1 MEWVEIIA
9 PTLAEARDEALD
21 QLGVDDQDAEIEV
34 LEEPRAGLFGRM
46 RGQARVRARVAPT
59 RPRPKA
65 ERRDRRKK
73 KPDEGALPAATSAP
87 VGAVALDAET
97 VAKDVAGGTRA
108 VATGADAVP
117 STPRRPDRR
126 GTGRPE
132 RRLDRRDDDTNGGT
146 PVQDLTIDQQ
156 AEVVATFLTGLTE
169 RFGVPAATET
179 LAIEEGVVEIAVQGS
194 ATELGLLIGPKGAT
208 LQAVQELARTVVQRQ
223 GGGTQEGR
231 VRIDIAGYRQ
241 RRREA
246 LERFT
251 QQVAEQVLANV
262 ESKALEPMHPADRKV
277 VHDTAN
283 TIDGVHTVSEG
294 EEPRRRVVILPDAD

>member
-9 PTLAEARDEALD
+9 PTLDEARDEALD
-21 QLGVDDQDAEIEV
+21 QLGVDDRDAEIEV

-59 RPRPKA
+59 QPRPKA
-65 ERRDRRKK
+65 ERRDRRRKR
-73 KPDEGALPAATSAP
+73 PDDDGAAP
-87 VGAVALDAET
+87 VAAVAVDAEPLAET
-97 VAKDVAGGTRA
+97 EVGPP
-108 VATGADAVP
+108 ATGAAAAHDDTVTAP
-117 STPRRPDRR
+117 RRRPDRR
-126 GTGRPE
+126 P
-132 RRLDRRDDDTNGGT
+132 DDTNGGT

-179 LAIEEGVVEIAVQGS
+179 ETIEEGVVEIAVQGS

-231 VRIDIAGYRQ
+231 VRIDIAGYRH

-251 QQVAEQVLANV
+251 QQIADQVLATG
-262 ESKALEPMHPADRKV
+262 ERKALEPMHPADRKV

-283 TIDGVHTVSEG
+283 TIAGVHTVSEG
-294 EEPRRRVVILPDAD
+294 EEPRRRVVLLPDSD

>member
-9 PTLAEARDEALD
+9 PTLDEARDEALD
-21 QLGVDDQDAEIEV
+21 QLGVDDRDAEIEV

-73 KPDEGALPAATSAP
+73 KPEEGSPAVPP
-87 VGAVALDAET
+87 VGAAAVDAEPVADDATGGGRT
-97 VAKDVAGGTRA
+97 VATAE
-108 VATGADAVP
+108 DAASP
-117 STPRRPDRR
+117 APRRRPDRR
-126 GTGRPE
+126 GAGRPE
-132 RRLDRRDDDTNGGT
+132 RRPDRRDDDTNGGT
-146 PVQDLTIDQQ
+146 PVQDLTMDQQ

-179 LAIEEGVVEIAVQGS
+179 VAIEEGVVEIAVQGS

-251 QQVAEQVLANV
+251 QQVAEQVLATG
-262 ESKALEPMHPADRKV
+262 ESKALEAMHPADRKV
-277 VHDTAN
+277 VHDAAN
-283 TIDGVHTVSEG
+283 TIAGVHTISEG

>member
-9 PTLAEARDEALD
+9 PTLDEARDEALD

-34 LEEPRAGLFGRM
+34 LEEPRAGLFGRV

-73 KPDEGALPAATSAP
+73 KPEEGAPEAGAP
-87 VGAVALDAET
+87 GGAVAVDAEPVADDATGGGRT
-97 VAKDVAGGTRA
+97 VATAE
-108 VATGADAVP
+108 DAASP
-117 STPRRPDRR
+117 APRRRPDRR
-126 GTGRPE
+126 GAGRPE
-132 RRLDRRDDDTNGGT
+132 RHPDRRDDDTNGGT

-179 LAIEEGVVEIAVQGS
+179 VAIEEGVVEIAVQGS

-251 QQVAEQVLANV
+251 QQVAEQVLASG
-262 ESKALEPMHPADRKV
+262 ESKALEAMHPADRKV

-283 TIDGVHTVSEG
+283 TIAGVHTISEG